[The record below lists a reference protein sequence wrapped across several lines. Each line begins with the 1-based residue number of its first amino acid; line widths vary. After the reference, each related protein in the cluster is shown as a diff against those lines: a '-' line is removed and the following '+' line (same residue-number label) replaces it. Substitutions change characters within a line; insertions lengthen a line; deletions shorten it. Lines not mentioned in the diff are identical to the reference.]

1 MKKYIALVLAAIMF
15 FSVST
20 SVFAAAI
27 GSQLLQ
33 PESGWKRIDDHDS
46 AIKLESSKPWTVA
59 DRDTRGIQGEPYR
72 YTADANA
79 KVSFSFYGTKFRLLH
94 RTYNTN
100 RTAKVTVDGVTET
113 YKLAEHGNTFAILSY
128 EKTGLPKGEHTVE
141 ITYINDNI
149 YSCTMDAVDIDE
161 DGYMIDKNAPSN
173 LNAQAGDRKVI
184 LTWESVKNA
193 SEYVVFRSTTKG
205 GPYNPI
211 ANTTV
216 TGATYETYTDTT
228 VVNDITYY
236 YVVKSVVNGVKSYDS
251 NEASATPKAVEVTG
265 ERALITVTMVTGL
278 EKEFDL
284 SMDEVNA
291 FITWYENKQAGSGT
305 ASYAIDKH
313 NNNKGPFSARKDY
326 VIFDKIL
333 TFEVNEYKTK

>member
-1 MKKYIALVLAAIMF
+1 MKKYLAVVIAAFMF

-46 AIKLESSKPWTVA
+46 AIKLESSKPWAVA
-59 DRDTRGIQGEPYR
+59 DKDSRGILGEPYR
-72 YTADANA
+72 YTVDANA

-94 RTYNTN
+94 RTYNTS
-100 RTAKVTVDGVTET
+100 RTAKVTVDGVPET
-113 YKLAEHGNTFAILSY
+113 YKLAEHGNSFAVLTY
-128 EKTGLPKGEHTVE
+128 EKTGLSKGGHTVE
-141 ITYINDNI
+141 ITYIDDNR
-149 YSCTMDAVDIDE
+149 YSPTMDAVDIDE
-161 DGYMIDKNAPSN
+161 DGYMIDKDAPLN
-173 LNAQAGDRKVI
+173 LNALAGDQQVT
-184 LTWESVKNA
+184 LTWKAVQNA
-193 SEYVVFRSTTKG
+193 SEYIVLRSTTKG

-228 VVNDITYY
+228 VLNDITYF

-265 ERALITVTMVTGL
+265 ERALLTVTMVTGL

-284 SMDEVNA
+284 SIEEVNA

-305 ASYAIDKH
+305 ASYAINKH